1 MPQVKQASNRKRGT
15 KAAVSA
21 LGAAGLTFSLLGSAT
36 ASAVPAADVPQTTAF
51 APNEAITLG
60 EEEIADISLATFY
73 VFDKEKVGSGVQVAR
88 RGCHGSRGSAVRAAT
103 EGASTACRG
112 CACGGCACHA
122 AEL

>member
-1 MPQVKQASNRKRGT
+1 MPHAKQASKQKRRT

-60 EEEIADISLATFY
+60 EEEISDISLATFY
-73 VFDKEKVGSGVQVAR
+73 VFDREKVGSSVQVAR
-88 RGCHGSRGSAVRAAT
+88 R
-103 EGASTACRG
+103 ACRG
-112 CACGGCACHA
+112 STVRGGAESVPAGFAGCRGCGCGGCACHA